1 MPLLKEPRVVGV
13 LAAVAFFPTA
23 FALALLK
30 DIPMKKPPLDP
41 AVADVAPTDTML
53 TVYDELHMIT
63 YLRLLDADA
72 DGADWREITQIVLH
86 IDPALEPDR
95 AREAFDSH
103 LARAKWMTEHGYRQ
117 LLRGG
122 ALS

>member
-1 MPLLKEPRVVGV
+1 
-13 LAAVAFFPTA
+13 
-23 FALALLK
+23 
-30 DIPMKKPPLDP
+30 
-41 AVADVAPTDTML
+41 
-53 TVYDELHMIT
+53 MIT

-95 AREAFDSH
+95 AREVFDSH

-117 LLRGG
+117 LLRGSPKLAKG
-122 ALS
+122 LPTALELRPRPPVATEAHRSH

>member
-1 MPLLKEPRVVGV
+1 
-13 LAAVAFFPTA
+13 
-23 FALALLK
+23 
-30 DIPMKKPPLDP
+30 MKKPPLDP
-41 AVADVAPTDTML
+41 AVEDLAPTDAML
-53 TVYDELHMIT
+53 TIYDEQHMIT

-72 DGADWREITQIVLH
+72 DGADWREVTQIVLH
-86 IDPALEPDR
+86 IDPAREPDR

-103 LARAKWMTEHGYRQ
+103 LARAKWMTEHGYHQ